1 MFLHLGNDVV
11 IPLKDVIA
19 IIDLHKD
26 EKKLSTINQEFLQVA
41 EEEGFI
47 ELVGEESKVKS
58 FVITGKKIY
67 LSPISSAT
75 LRKRSGYSPG

>member
-11 IPLKDVIA
+11 IPLKEVIA

-26 EKKLSTINQEFLQVA
+26 EKKLSEINQEFLQVA

-47 ELVGEESKVKS
+47 ELVGEENKIKS
-58 FVITGKKIY
+58 FIITNKKIY

>member
-11 IPLKDVIA
+11 IPLKEVIA

-26 EKKLSTINQEFLQVA
+26 EKKLSAINQEFLQVA

-47 ELVGEESKVKS
+47 EMVGEESKIKS
-58 FVITGKKIY
+58 FIITNKKVY